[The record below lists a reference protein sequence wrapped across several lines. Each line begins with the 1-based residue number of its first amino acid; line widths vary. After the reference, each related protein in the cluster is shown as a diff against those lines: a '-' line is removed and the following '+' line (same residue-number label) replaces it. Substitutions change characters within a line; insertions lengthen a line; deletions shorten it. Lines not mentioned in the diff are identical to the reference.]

1 MSLRSLPRPV
11 VVLGLAGILPQAA
24 CVASGVVDPSARWAA
39 NAAGCFYA
47 ATILSFLGG
56 IWWADALR
64 AHDRRW
70 WPYLLAVAP
79 SLVAWG
85 ALLPWF
91 QGLAWPGP
99 SLILLSVC
107 LLLSPAADRA
117 LVRSGAAPA
126 AAGWLQLRLIL
137 SAGLGVCTL
146 ALALLPPP
154 TLAG

>member
-24 CVASGVVDPSARWAA
+24 CVVSGVVDPAARWAA

-47 ATILSFLGG
+47 AIILSFLGG

-64 AHDRRW
+64 AGDRRW
-70 WPYLLAVAP
+70 WHYLLAVTP

-99 SLILLSVC
+99 SLVVLGVC
-107 LLLSPAADRA
+107 LLLSPVADRA
-117 LVRSGAAPA
+117 LTRIAAPP

-137 SAGLGVCTL
+137 SFSLGLCTL

-154 TLAG
+154 ALAG